1 MRLTKKVVKRSVN
14 IYMEF
19 QEVTLVKKCREKM
32 NKILFKRCVFTTSE
46 TNFFF
51 GFLRCWIIGNL
62 KVLGSNLLDRSRI
75 GPAFYPL
82 IKLVRGTSGD
92 FVVKS
97 KLPLFSS
104 FEAIKPYP

>member
-1 MRLTKKVVKRSVN
+1 
-14 IYMEF
+14 MEF

-32 NKILFKRCVFTTSE
+32 NKILFKRCIFTTSE
-46 TNFFF
+46 TNFFIWF
-51 GFLRCWIIGNL
+51 F
-62 KVLGSNLLDRSRI
+62 KVLDYWQSKVLVSNLLDHSRI

-97 KLPLFSS
+97 KLLLFSS
-104 FEAIKPYP
+104 FEAIKPCP

>member
-46 TNFFF
+46 TNFFIWF
-51 GFLRCWIIGNL
+51 F
-62 KVLGSNLLDRSRI
+62 KVLDYWQSKGSGFKPTRSLQNW
-75 GPAFYPL
+75 P
-82 IKLVRGTSGD
+82 
-92 FVVKS
+92 
-97 KLPLFSS
+97 S
-104 FEAIKPYP
+104 FLSFDKISPRYFWGLCG